1 MLEEGEFKRKKEFTE
16 EEQEFW
22 KECYKI
28 GMQNDWMNGEIDRLN
43 GNPIVEDDRLNTGS
57 VIVIETI
64 ERLRKFFVQGNQRLG
79 ASVIYKNL
87 CFMNLNLCFM
97 NQVNGGSEF
106 LVIRNGKNGVLN
118 FESWSA
124 KLMVERGELTELIE
138 RVLKATDDQLR
149 NLEY

>member
-22 KECYKI
+22 KECYKV
-28 GMQNDWMNGEIDRLN
+28 GMKNNWMNGEFDRLD
-43 GNPIVEDDRLNTGS
+43 GNFIVEDDRLNENS
-57 VIVIETI
+57 VVVIETI
-64 ERLRKFFVQGNQRLG
+64 ENLRKLFVNGNHCLG
-79 ASVIYKNL
+79 SSVIYK
-87 CFMNLNLCFM
+87 NLCFM